1 MSASYLYALVLL
13 AAIAHAVWNS
23 LVKNAGDRLLMLAV
37 IGLVEVIFGLALLP
51 FVAWPGPEAWL
62 WIGLT
67 TLVHYAAFALLL
79 ASYRVGDLSLVYPI
93 ARGAAPLLLAL
104 IAYAAIDEQLNPG
117 QLAAVALTSSGILLL
132 VLGRG
137 GDLTAIAFALATS
150 MAIATYSLLGGIGVR
165 ASPGV
170 LGFIAWLELLTGLGV
185 FGFALMRRRGAVLP
199 FLRDKGALG
208 LFAGTLSVG
217 GYLAYLAA
225 AKVLPLASV
234 SAMRESSVIFG
245 AVIGAVA
252 LKEGFGARRITA
264 AILVTCGIAALAW
277 AGQQ

>member
-51 FVAWPGPEAWL
+51 FVAWPGPDAWL

-104 IAYAAIDEQLNPG
+104 IAYLAIDEHLNPG
-117 QLAAVALTSSGILLL
+117 QLVAVALTSSGILML

-137 GDLTAIAFALATS
+137 GDLTAIGFALATS

-165 ASPGV
+165 ASPSV

-185 FGFALMRRRGAVLP
+185 LGFALIRRRGAA
-199 FLRDKGALG
+199 FCA
-208 LFAGTLSVG
+208 
-217 GYLAYLAA
+217 
-225 AKVLPLASV
+225 
-234 SAMRESSVIFG
+234 RER
-245 AVIGAVA
+245 
-252 LKEGFGARRITA
+252 GARP
-264 AILVTCGIAALAW
+264 VCGDFVGWRLS
-277 AGQQ
+277 GLSGGG